1 MNLPQDD
8 PELASRLSGVGC
20 LCKWEPFSTS
30 ILRHNPD
37 CSIHGPQSHD
47 PVDAALDLDYARF
60 RLLEASR
67 GLQEAISQT
76 VAAIIVAQID
86 IDRWIK
92 ELEDLK

>member
-8 PELASRLSGVGC
+8 PELAARLSGV
-20 LCKWEPFSTS
+20 SS
-30 ILRHNPD
+30 PD
-37 CSIHGPQSHD
+37 PL
-47 PVDAALDLDYARF
+47 DAALDLDYARF
-60 RLLEASR
+60 RLLKASR